1 MERRQDAGPHS
12 LGIMGLNINVL
23 IADWSWLGEVPPHR
37 RLKRLRDAWYAD
49 ETGLWEFGASTVEGD
64 WEWPLGPGSTHFG
77 IYEFRRTAGSYK
89 AHFRAGHQ
97 WESVRD
103 YADPPVRT
111 ALDTLLAGLIWD
123 GPDGTADHKE
133 PGIFSDDPGVDHG
146 VLVAR
151 SPTSVRE
158 LAAVWRGWSP
168 GSRNCG
174 RRSTSTPP
182 PPAPGAASSTSSPT
196 SWRTGAASSPKPPG
210 AAGLSWG

>member
-1 MERRQDAGPHS
+1 
-12 LGIMGLNINVL
+12 MGLNINVL

-158 LAAVWRGWSP
+158 LAAVWRGVEP
-168 GSRNCG
+168 RLEEL
-174 RRSTSTPP
+174 RAPFDEHAA
-182 PPAPGAASSTSSPT
+182 APGTWCGEFHEFTDLLEDWGRVLAEATRRG
-196 SWRTGAASSPKPPG
+196 WAVV
-210 AAGLSWG
+210 GLSD